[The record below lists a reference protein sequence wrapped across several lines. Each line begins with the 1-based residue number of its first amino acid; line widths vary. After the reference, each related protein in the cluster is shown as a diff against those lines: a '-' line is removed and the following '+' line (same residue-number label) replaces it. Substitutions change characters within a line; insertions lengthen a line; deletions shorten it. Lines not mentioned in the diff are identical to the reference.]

1 MHVSFFLPNGCIISK
16 PFERKELSI
25 MKKSFLTLSAAALL
39 LCSCGAS
46 PAISSQNTSLSEF
59 TGWTEESL
67 KDPEESEI
75 PSSVETSL
83 STEES
88 KEESSWSKEEEGIIR
103 SLLNGILIPN
113 FGMTDYIFQYDEEMM
128 TFEALGLVQEGDPTV
143 YMATLQ
149 ELGWDITYIDSTQLI
164 VNYVFEDYSYDY
176 LSLSLEEDQ
185 DGFALDIYGTYLAS
199 FSTWPE
205 EDILLYSEYTGLTE
219 GFPSLEGADA
229 YVHYIQSYYG
239 LFYVSVVECYGETV
253 GLNTYLNYTEKL
265 ENNGYTYD
273 DSLGAYDNGSVC
285 VEAYYENG
293 LITLYAYGYEEEP
306 AWGENWVIPT
316 PGEGVFDYSNEDQ
329 ITTKGNQKSVW
340 TSGNSTFTVEQGES
354 TVYVGNTSPSKSFFS
369 NPLRLYTKQVV
380 TLSSE
385 APFSSVTFYVAENE
399 KTDRYNLIDIEL
411 DDASWNVDLDAQTI
425 ELSFPSPATEYSF
438 ILTEGQVHLHYL
450 VLNFAE

>member
-1 MHVSFFLPNGCIISK
+1 MHVSFFLPNGCIIIK
-16 PFERKELSI
+16 PFERKELPI
-25 MKKSFLTLSAAALL
+25 MKKSFLALSAAALL
-39 LCSCGAS
+39 LCSCGGS

-185 DGFALDIYGTYLAS
+185 DGFALDIYGT
-199 FSTWPE
+199 
-205 EDILLYSEYTGLTE
+205 
-219 GFPSLEGADA
+219 
-229 YVHYIQSYYG
+229 
-239 LFYVSVVECYGETV
+239 
-253 GLNTYLNYTEKL
+253 
-265 ENNGYTYD
+265 
-273 DSLGAYDNGSVC
+273 
-285 VEAYYENG
+285 
-293 LITLYAYGYEEEP
+293 
-306 AWGENWVIPT
+306 
-316 PGEGVFDYSNEDQ
+316 
-329 ITTKGNQKSVW
+329 
-340 TSGNSTFTVEQGES
+340 
-354 TVYVGNTSPSKSFFS
+354 
-369 NPLRLYTKQVV
+369 
-380 TLSSE
+380 
-385 APFSSVTFYVAENE
+385 
-399 KTDRYNLIDIEL
+399 
-411 DDASWNVDLDAQTI
+411 
-425 ELSFPSPATEYSF
+425 
-438 ILTEGQVHLHYL
+438 
-450 VLNFAE
+450 